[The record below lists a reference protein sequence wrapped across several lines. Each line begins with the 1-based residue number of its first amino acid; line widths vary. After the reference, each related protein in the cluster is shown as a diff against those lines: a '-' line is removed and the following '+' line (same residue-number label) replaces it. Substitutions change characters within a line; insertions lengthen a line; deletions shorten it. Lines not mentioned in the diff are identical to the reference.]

1 MRLPRALAAT
11 AALWLSGIVAHGL
24 AQGAFIELSRAFI
37 LTALIFLP
45 TLMFM
50 SKIAAG
56 PALASA
62 VTITQLVGHFILGG
76 NSSSSNEMF
85 ATHVIVGIATYF
97 LIKNLDE
104 LLNSIGEFV
113 SFLFRPIFS
122 ILEPQLIPITKQ
134 RASGPNLLWESH
146 LDMRSC
152 GRRGPPLNS

>member
-24 AQGAFIELSRAFI
+24 AQGTFIELSRVLI
-37 LTALIFLP
+37 LSVLIFLP

-76 NSSSSNEMF
+76 NSSSSHEMF

-152 GRRGPPLNS
+152 GRRGPPINS

>member
-1 MRLPRALAAT
+1 MRFPRALAAT

-24 AQGAFIELSRAFI
+24 AQGTFIEISRVLILS
-37 LTALIFLP
+37 ALIFLP

-56 PALASA
+56 PTLAST
-62 VTITQLVGHFILGG
+62 VTLAQLVGHFILGG
-76 NSSSSNEMF
+76 NSSSSNQMF
-85 ATHVIVGIATYF
+85 STHVIVGIATYF

-113 SFLFRPIFS
+113 SFLFRPVFS
-122 ILEPQLIPITKQ
+122 ILEPQLIPIKQ
-134 RASGPNLLWESH
+134 QWASGPTLLWESH
-146 LDMRSC
+146 LDTRSC

>member
-1 MRLPRALAAT
+1 MRLPRAVAAT

-37 LTALIFLP
+37 LAALIFLP

-62 VTITQLVGHFILGG
+62 VTIAQLVGHFILGG

-113 SFLFRPIFS
+113 SFHFRPVFS

-134 RASGPNLLWESH
+134 QASGPSQLWESQ
-146 LDMRSC
+146 LDTRSC
-152 GRRGPPLNS
+152 GRRGPPLNF

>member
-1 MRLPRALAAT
+1 LI
-11 AALWLSGIVAHGL
+11 LS
-24 AQGAFIELSRAFI
+24 
-37 LTALIFLP
+37 ALIFLP

-50 SKIAAG
+50 PKITAG
-56 PALASA
+56 PVLASV
-62 VTITQLVGHFILGG
+62 VTVAQLVGHFILGG

-113 SFLFRPIFS
+113 SFLFRPGFS
-122 ILEPQLIPITKQ
+122 ILEPQLIPIKQQ
-134 RASGPNLLWESH
+134 RASGPTQLWESH
-146 LDMRSC
+146 LDTRSC

>member
-24 AQGAFIELSRAFI
+24 AQGTFIELSRVLI
-37 LTALIFLP
+37 LLALIFLP

-62 VTITQLVGHFILGG
+62 VTIVQLVGHFILGG

-104 LLNSIGEFV
+104 LLNSSGEFV
-113 SFLFRPIFS
+113 SFLFRPVFS
-122 ILEPQLIPITKQ
+122 ILEPQLIPIKQQ
-134 RASGPNLLWESH
+134 RASGPTQLWESH
-146 LDMRSC
+146 LDTRSC

>member
-122 ILEPQLIPITKQ
+122 ILEPQLIPI
-134 RASGPNLLWESH
+134 L
-146 LDMRSC
+146 
-152 GRRGPPLNS
+152 

>member
-24 AQGAFIELSRAFI
+24 AQGTFIEISRVLILS
-37 LTALIFLP
+37 ALIFLP

-50 SKIAAG
+50 PKIAAG

-62 VTITQLVGHFILGG
+62 VTIAQLVGHFILGG

-113 SFLFRPIFS
+113 SFLFRPVFS
-122 ILEPQLIPITKQ
+122 ILEPNLIPIKQQ
-134 RASGPNLLWESH
+134 RASGPTQLWESH
-146 LDMRSC
+146 LDTRSC

>member
-62 VTITQLVGHFILGG
+62 VTIAQLVGHFILGG

-85 ATHVIVGIATYF
+85 ATHVIVGLATYF

-104 LLNSIGEFV
+104 LLNSINEFA
-113 SFLFRPIFS
+113 SFLFQPFVA
-122 ILEPQLIPITKQ
+122 ILVPQLIPITKQ
-134 RASGPNLLWESH
+134 QASGPSQLWESH
-146 LDMRSC
+146 LDTRSC
-152 GRRGPPLNS
+152 GRRGPPLNF

>member
-1 MRLPRALAAT
+1 MRLPRDLAAT

-24 AQGAFIELSRAFI
+24 TQGTFIELSRVLI
-37 LTALIFLP
+37 LSALIFLP
-45 TLMFM
+45 TLLFM

-62 VTITQLVGHFILGG
+62 VTIAQLGGHFILGG

-113 SFLFRPIFS
+113 SFLFRPVFS
-122 ILEPQLIPITKQ
+122 ILEPQLIPIKQQ
-134 RASGPNLLWESH
+134 RASGPTQLWESH

-152 GRRGPPLNS
+152 GRRGPPINS

>member
-1 MRLPRALAAT
+1 MRLPRAFSAT

-24 AQGAFIELSRAFI
+24 AQGTFIEISRVLILS
-37 LTALIFLP
+37 ALIFLP

-56 PALASA
+56 PTLAST
-62 VTITQLVGHFILGG
+62 VTLAQLVGHFILGG

-85 ATHVIVGIATYF
+85 STHVIVGIATYF

-113 SFLFRPIFS
+113 SFLFRPVFS
-122 ILEPQLIPITKQ
+122 ILEPNLIPITKK
-134 RASGPNLLWESH
+134 RASSPNRIWESH
-146 LDMRSC
+146 LDTSSC

>member
-37 LTALIFLP
+37 LAALIFLP

-113 SFLFRPIFS
+113 SFLFRPVFS
-122 ILEPQLIPITKQ
+122 ILEPRLIPITKQ

-152 GRRGPPLNS
+152 GRRGPPINS

>member
-24 AQGAFIELSRAFI
+24 AQGTFIEFSRVLILS
-37 LTALIFLP
+37 ALIFLP
-45 TLMFM
+45 TLLFM
-50 SKIAAG
+50 KKISAG
-56 PALASA
+56 PTLASA
-62 VTITQLVGHFILGG
+62 VTLAQLVGHFMLGG

-113 SFLFRPIFS
+113 SFLFRPVFS
-122 ILEPQLIPITKQ
+122 ILEPQLIPIKQQ
-134 RASGPNLLWESH
+134 RASGPTQLWESH
-146 LDMRSC
+146 LDTRSC
-152 GRRGPPLNS
+152 GRRGPPFNS

>member
-11 AALWLSGIVAHGL
+11 VALCLSGIVAHGL
-24 AQGAFIELSRAFI
+24 AQGAFIELSRVLI
-37 LTALIFLP
+37 LSALIFLP
-45 TLMFM
+45 TLMLM

-62 VTITQLVGHFILGG
+62 VTIAQLVGHFILGG
-76 NSSSSNEMF
+76 NSGSSNEMF
-85 ATHVIVGIATYF
+85 ATHAIVGIATYF

-113 SFLFRPIFS
+113 SFLFQPIVS
-122 ILEPQLIPITKQ
+122 IFQPQLTPISKQ
-134 RASGPNLLWESH
+134 RTSVPSQLWESH

-152 GRRGPPLNS
+152 ARRGPPFNS

>member
-11 AALWLSGIVAHGL
+11 AALLLSGIVAHGL
-24 AQGAFIELSRAFI
+24 AQGTFIELSRVLI
-37 LTALIFLP
+37 LSALIFLP

-62 VTITQLVGHFILGG
+62 VTIAQLVGHLILGG

-113 SFLFRPIFS
+113 SFLFRPVFS
-122 ILEPQLIPITKQ
+122 ILEPQLIPIKQQ
-134 RASGPNLLWESH
+134 RASGPTQLWEFH
-146 LDMRSC
+146 LDTRSC